1 MYSDW
6 NGRIVN
12 LWVINIDLLLELVL
26 SLTIY

>member
-6 NGRIVN
+6 NGRIVK